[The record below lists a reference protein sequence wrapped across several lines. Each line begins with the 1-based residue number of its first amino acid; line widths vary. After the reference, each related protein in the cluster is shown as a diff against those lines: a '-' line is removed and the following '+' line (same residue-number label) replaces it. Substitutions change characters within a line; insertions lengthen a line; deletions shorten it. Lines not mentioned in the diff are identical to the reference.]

1 MLSVSDLD
9 VSIGP
14 VPVIRKASLD
24 LAEGEMC
31 GLIGRNG
38 AGKTTLLR
46 ALMGAIPATGKVR
59 LGEVDLLALPPHRR
73 VGFGIGYMP
82 EDRRL
87 VPDFTVEQNIRLP
100 SWTTPTDGV
109 EQRLQWIFSIMP
121 EVAAFRARSS
131 LELSGGQQKMV
142 ALARALMAGTRMLL
156 LDEPFEG
163 LAPALARRLGEVMA
177 NLKGQRLSILIAEFE
192 RGAYCRPALARLPHR
207 AWRGGA
213 GIVGVTDSR
222 ISKPVCEKTRAG
234 AGAGGD
240 PPLHST
246 HKSDRE
252 QRRATMAKFGIG
264 QAVRRVEDQRFLLG
278 QGRYVDDISLPG
290 LCHGVTVLS
299 PHAHARI
306 TRVDVAKAKA
316 APGVLCVLTGADAV
330 ADKLGSF
337 TAHLMPED
345 FGAPKGHRT
354 FQPVLNAEKVRFV
367 GDRVAFVVAETLAQ
381 ARDAAELVE
390 VDYEPLPT
398 IVDLEEA
405 AKDGAAKVW
414 EDCPQ
419 GNVGFRLMFG
429 SKDATDAAFAKAKHV
444 VKLRVENNRLSPVT
458 MEPRVAIGEYNAAD
472 QQYTLY
478 ATSQNPHGA
487 RMEMSHIFH
496 IAENQIRVVSPDVGG
511 GFGLKSVFPDDALVL
526 WAARRIGR
534 PVKWVSTRSESMLT
548 DHHGRQMIY
557 YGELALDEH
566 GKILALRAKCL
577 FQLGAYFVGAALAAG
592 AFSLRFIPAAYDIQT
607 LHIMSQG
614 LFTNTSQSGPYRGA
628 GRPEAAYFMER
639 LIEHAARTIGMDPAE
654 IRRRNLIPT
663 DKLPY
668 ATPTL
673 WTYDSG
679 EFERLMDRCIELS
692 DAKGYPAR
700 KKASEKRGKLRG
712 RAVSYY
718 IEFGG
723 IFNERMD
730 LRFNPDGTLN
740 VLAGTHSHGQG
751 HATVF
756 AQLVHDRL
764 GVPFES
770 IRYMQGDT
778 AQIPIGRGTYG
789 ARSATVGGNALAKA
803 SEAIIEKGKPLA
815 AALMEADAADIEFKD
830 GQYRVVGTDKVIT
843 IVDVAKAAYAP
854 MGPLTEKFGVGLEAT
869 GSFSASPPSHPNG
882 SHVCELEVDPETGD
896 VTLDRYFVVDDLGR
910 VLNPM
915 IVRGQIQGGVVQG
928 IGQALIEHQV
938 YDSQSGQLLS
948 GSFMDYGMPRADTM
962 PNIETELQ
970 EVPCKTNPLGVKG
983 IGESGTIGAP
993 PTVINALID
1002 ALAPL
1007 GVEAIDMPATPM
1019 RVWETIE
1026 RAKAGAA
1033 AAAE

>member
-1 MLSVSDLD
+1 
-9 VSIGP
+9 
-14 VPVIRKASLD
+14 
-24 LAEGEMC
+24 
-31 GLIGRNG
+31 
-38 AGKTTLLR
+38 
-46 ALMGAIPATGKVR
+46 
-59 LGEVDLLALPPHRR
+59 
-73 VGFGIGYMP
+73 
-82 EDRRL
+82 
-87 VPDFTVEQNIRLP
+87 
-100 SWTTPTDGV
+100 
-109 EQRLQWIFSIMP
+109 
-121 EVAAFRARSS
+121 
-131 LELSGGQQKMV
+131 MV
-142 ALARALMAGTRMLL
+142 
-156 LDEPFEG
+156 
-163 LAPALARRLGEVMA
+163 
-177 NLKGQRLSILIAEFE
+177 
-192 RGAYCRPALARLPHR
+192 
-207 AWRGGA
+207 
-213 GIVGVTDSR
+213 
-222 ISKPVCEKTRAG
+222 
-234 AGAGGD
+234 
-240 PPLHST
+240 
-246 HKSDRE
+246 
-252 QRRATMAKFGIG
+252 KFGIG

-290 LCHGVTVLS
+290 QCYGVTVLS

-306 TRVDVAKAKA
+306 KRVDVAKAKA
-316 APGVLCVLTGADAV
+316 APGVLCVLTGADAL
-330 ADKLGSF
+330 AEHLGSF

-354 FQPVLNAEKVRFV
+354 FQPVLAGEKVRFV

-390 VDYEPLPT
+390 VDYEPLPAV
-398 IVDLEEA
+398 VDLEDA
-405 AKDGAAKVW
+405 AKDGAPKVW

-429 SKDATDAAFAKAKHV
+429 NKEATDAAFASAKHV

-458 MEPRVAIGEYNAAD
+458 MEPRVAIGDYAAAD
-472 QQYTLY
+472 DQYTLY
-478 ATSQNPHGA
+478 LTSQNPHGA
-487 RMEMSHIFH
+487 RMEMSHVFH
-496 IAENQIRVVSPDVGG
+496 VPENQIRVVSPDVGG
-511 GFGLKSVFPDDALVL
+511 GFGLKACFPDDALAL
-526 WAARRIGR
+526 WAARRLRR
-534 PVKWVSTRSESMLT
+534 PVKWAATRSESMLT
-548 DHHGRQMIY
+548 DHAGREMVY

-566 GKILALRAKCL
+566 GKILALRARCL

-592 AFSLRFIPAAYDIQT
+592 AFSLRFIPEAYDIQT

-639 LIEHAARTIGMDPAE
+639 LIEHAAREIGMDPAE
-654 IRRRNLIPT
+654 IRRRNLIPPS
-663 DKLPY
+663 KIPY

-673 WTYDSG
+673 WNYDSG
-679 EFERLMDRCIELS
+679 EFARLMDKCIALS
-692 DAKGYPAR
+692 DPKGFAAR
-700 KKASEKRGKLRG
+700 KKASERNGRLRG

-740 VLAGTHSHGQG
+740 VMAGTHSHGQG

-770 IRYMQGDT
+770 IRYVQGDT
-778 AQIPIGRGTYG
+778 AQVPIGRGTYG

-803 SEAIIEKGKPLA
+803 SEAIIEKGKPMA

-830 GQYRVVGTDKVIT
+830 GQYRVVGTDKAIAIT
-843 IVDVAKAAYAP
+843 DVAKAAYAP
-854 MGPLTEKFGVGLEAT
+854 MGPLTDKFGVGLEAS
-869 GSFSASPPSHPNG
+869 GSFSANPPSHPNG
-882 SHVCELEVDPETGD
+882 CHVCELEVDPDTGE
-896 VTLDRYFVVDDLGR
+896 VAVDRYFVVDDLGH
-910 VLNPM
+910 VLNPL
-915 IVRGQIQGGVVQG
+915 IVRGQIHGGVVQG

-938 YDSQSGQLLS
+938 YDRQSGQLLS

-962 PNIETELQ
+962 PAIETELE

-1007 GVEAIDMPATPM
+1007 GVGHIDMPATPA
-1019 RVWETIE
+1019 RVWETI
-1026 RAKAGAA
+1026 RAAKAGAGAA
-1033 AAAE
+1033 AAE